1 MNSDNTIASYMRN
14 VFLNLGLVQ
23 LVDKKYKLT
32 PAAESLLKNPS
43 KEAVFE
49 ILNERIFG
57 IEEALSLIET
67 SETPISESDL
77 RMYLVD
83 NYDVDWNTNAQA
95 SFRLLWLWNLEKI
108 QRTEDGKYT
117 KAE

>member
-43 KEAVFE
+43 KESVFE

-67 SETPISESDL
+67 SETPISENDL

-95 SFRLLWLWNLEKI
+95 SFRLLWLWNLGKI